1 MKFPILTIKN
11 LKELNPK
18 KISKMLKKYKALI
31 VRGYISKN
39 KLIKIKASFEKKFNQ
54 KIYCFDDYTE
64 IGDMILYNGQTI
76 HGLKD
81 VDPHKHLDMKKIR
94 GRLTAAVTLF
104 KY

>member
-54 KIYCFDDYTE
+54 KNDRIRPP
-64 IGDMILYNGQTI
+64 GKYNQYPCTSW
-76 HGLKD
+76 
-81 VDPHKHLDMKKIR
+81 
-94 GRLTAAVTLF
+94 
-104 KY
+104 